1 MPELRSGV
9 RRGGRVPPPLVVD
22 REARRPRTRATA
34 KKASDGAGSLVGW
47 RRASVGKGKPAS
59 KGRPRGRPSKK
70 AAAVARLIVTEDEG
84 EGEGKV
90 SDQVKEVVVVV
101 KELEQRGGVA
111 AVDRRNLELL
121 HEAQGKMMGD
131 DSGGLSANR
140 AAGQEEEGSTA
151 PFPEKVDILTLLV
164 FFYYL
169 CLIGYII

>member
-90 SDQVKEVVVVV
+90 SDQVKEVVVV